1 MCTLRQFYL
10 QVLSTTV
17 RVTSCLITNLC
28 TIQFAMILDT
38 KVVELQATNQGGMQ
52 TAQGDD
58 ETKVA
63 QGDDIDMPS
72 STPLNSSPR
81 QQLLGTIHIEL
92 RSTYLQRL
100 HNMLEHC
107 PANLASWT
115 TDGTSFA
122 IYDPHALEM
131 HVLPQFFMTTKFTS
145 FLRQLSLYRF
155 KKTHYTASN
164 GVMALRFQ
172 HKQFTRNDPNAVVAM
187 VRRYRARPSQSKA
200 QEHNAV
206 SREELKAILIG
217 LLESV
222 HISDFLRDGLFEYAS
237 SDDSANQLHASSAS
251 LSPPPPRSSRS
262 SSVDGHDDD
271 EKSASYL
278 QKLYAMLNE
287 CPLSVASWT
296 CNGTAFAIYD
306 PESLEKVIIP
316 QHFQPIKF
324 ESFVRQL
331 NSYRFKKSK
340 LVCPD
345 TSTVLQFQHSSFV
358 RGRPELLESIKR
370 RRRVRRTG
378 PKSVQDMNDV
388 ELRTAMTDLVK
399 FVQTLHTE
407 LDETKALAASL
418 AAKKAT

>member
-1 MCTLRQFYL
+1 MQRLSAHGVEGMTDGEFRASFGDMVRFVQTLHAEVAEMKNLVKSL

-17 RVTSCLITNLC
+17 RVTSCFISNLC

-58 ETKVA
+58 ETKVT

-72 STPLNSSPR
+72 STPLSSSPR

-107 PANLASWT
+107 PAHLASWT
-115 TDGTSFA
+115 IDGTSFA

-222 HISDFLRDGLFEYAS
+222 RTLQSELSKTKAS
-237 SDDSANQLHASSAS
+237 LLAQHNEAKHAS
-251 LSPPPPRSSRS
+251 
-262 SSVDGHDDD
+262 
-271 EKSASYL
+271 E
-278 QKLYAMLNE
+278 N
-287 CPLSVASWT
+287 T
-296 CNGTAFAIYD
+296 
-306 PESLEKVIIP
+306 
-316 QHFQPIKF
+316 
-324 ESFVRQL
+324 
-331 NSYRFKKSK
+331 
-340 LVCPD
+340 
-345 TSTVLQFQHSSFV
+345 
-358 RGRPELLESIKR
+358 
-370 RRRVRRTG
+370 
-378 PKSVQDMNDV
+378 SVQNV
-388 ELRTAMTDLVK
+388 PGP
-399 FVQTLHTE
+399 
-407 LDETKALAASL
+407 
-418 AAKKAT
+418 